1 MKLFSDS
8 LIRRYTPPTCT
19 LEIWAK
25 PSPLSF
31 WSDRQLVK
39 DLRFELCFDDPRRL
53 DDDKL
58 AIRGDRSQL
67 EALSQ
72 VVGDYVQCFLQPSSF
87 RIPVAAETLALP
99 HPLEISKECPSRLEN
114 LRSRSLT
121 SPAPPVLRPKG
132 LVFHELCLGS
142 LTADTSNP
150 SIRLSVS
157 QLFDLAE
164 VLEQSSLEIAAL
176 PALTREKKRRNT
188 LIWASAAA
196 ATVLAVGLA
205 TVGTRVYQ
213 ASQKSADILASEQE
227 TNSAPAPQSDSPT
240 VIPPAP
246 VAPSEPVPTPTL
258 PPALANRDRLPP
270 PPAVGTNQTSS
281 KVSVPPVLPPP
292 PSSPTKASTPPV
304 ASSNSPKTSSSEQ
317 TTIAVVPNETAK
329 QPKTPANNTSN
340 NTSKRPTAQT
350 TPNDSVSRLPTLT
363 PLQPGAERE
372 TEAPIDAAAANSSKP
387 DEKTAPVDGSNS
399 TTTAYNPSARERD
412 NLLDTIPQVAEARQ
426 YFQSR
431 WQVPQGLKQ
440 RLEYRLTVNQAGE
453 VARIVPLGRAANIYL
468 DRTEMPLLGTQFV
481 SPLAAKN
488 QQATFRLVLS
498 PDGSVKTF
506 LEE

>member
-19 LEIWAK
+19 LEIRAK

-53 DDDKL
+53 DEEKL

-99 HPLEISKECPSRLEN
+99 HPLETSKECPSRLEN

-121 SPAPPVLRPKG
+121 SPAPPVLKPKG

-142 LTADTSNP
+142 LTTDTSNP

-176 PALTREKKRRNT
+176 PALRREKKRRNT

-213 ASQKSADILASEQE
+213 ASQESADILALEESN
-227 TNSAPAPQSDSPT
+227 TTPAPQSDSPK

-246 VAPSEPVPTPTL
+246 VTPTEPVPTPTL
-258 PPALANRDRLPP
+258 PPALANREKLPP
-270 PPAVGTNQTSS
+270 PPTVGRVETPN
-281 KVSVPPVLPPP
+281 KVSVPPVLLPPL
-292 PSSPTKASTPPV
+292 SSSTKTSTSPV
-304 ASSNSPKTSSSEQ
+304 ASSNPKTSSSEQ
-317 TTIAVVPNETAK
+317 TTIAVVPNETSK
-329 QPKTPANNTSN
+329 QPKTPANNTS
-340 NTSKRPTAQT
+340 KRPTAQK
-350 TPNDSVSRLPTLT
+350 TPNDSVSRLPALT
-363 PLQPGAERE
+363 PLQSGGERE
-372 TEAPIDAAAANSSKP
+372 TENPVDAAAANSSKP
-387 DEKTAPVDGSNS
+387 EAKTSPADESNT
-399 TTTAYNPSARERD
+399 TTTAYNPTARERD

-431 WQVPQGLKQ
+431 WQVPEGLKQ

-488 QQATFRLVLS
+488 QQATLRLVLS

-506 LEE
+506 LEEQTNAK

>member
-1 MKLFSDS
+1 MKLFSDT

-25 PSPLSF
+25 PSALSF

-53 DDDKL
+53 DHEKI

-67 EALSQ
+67 EALSL

-121 SPAPPVLRPKG
+121 SPAPPTLKSKG
-132 LVFHELCLGS
+132 LLFHELCLGS
-142 LTADTSNP
+142 LATETALTSV
-150 SIRLSVS
+150 RLSVS

-176 PALTREKKRRNT
+176 PALEREKKRRN
-188 LIWASAAA
+188 LPIWAGAAA

-205 TVGTRVYQ
+205 MVGTRVYQ
-213 ASQKSADILASEQE
+213 ASKDTNIVATESENP
-227 TNSAPAPQSDSPT
+227 TAPAPQTDSPT

-258 PPALANRDRLPP
+258 PPALASREKLPP
-270 PPAVGTNQTSS
+270 PPAVGSNQTSN

-292 PSSPTKASTPPV
+292 PSSSTKTSTPPV
-304 ASSNSPKTSSSEQ
+304 TASTPKTSSSEQ
-317 TTIAVVPNETAK
+317 TTIAVVPNETSK
-329 QPKTPANNTSN
+329 QPKTPVN
-340 NTSKRPTAQT
+340 NTSKRPTVQT
-350 TPNDSVSRLPTLT
+350 TQGDRTSKLPELT
-363 PLQPGAERE
+363 PLQPQARRGS
-372 TEAPIDAAAANSSKP
+372 EAPLDPSAANSSKP
-387 DEKTAPVDGSNS
+387 NGQTAPADAE
-399 TTTAYNPSARERD
+399 TTTAYNSTARERD

-431 WQVPQGLKQ
+431 WQVPEGLKE

-453 VARIVPLGRAANIYL
+453 VARIVPLGRAANVYL
-468 DRTEMPLLGTQFV
+468 DRTQMPLLGTQFV
-481 SPLAAKN
+481 SPLTAKN